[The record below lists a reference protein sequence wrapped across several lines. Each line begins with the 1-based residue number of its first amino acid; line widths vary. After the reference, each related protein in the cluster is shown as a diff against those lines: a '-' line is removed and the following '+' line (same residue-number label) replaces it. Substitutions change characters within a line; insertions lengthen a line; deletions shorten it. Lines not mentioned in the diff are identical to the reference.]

1 MTAGAEG
8 VDQAALPFGLDR
20 ARHIELRQHSPWRRR
35 GVVLVMAAFC
45 GLALANVFGQVAHV
59 DHADAAAVSLTVESP
74 ERLRGGDI
82 YTSVI
87 TVVAHQ
93 PIQDARVLLSP
104 GWFSG
109 FTLNA
114 AAPQS
119 NQESSDQSGG
129 TMDYGQLAAG
139 ATMPIWI
146 SWQVNPTTVGEKDQD
161 VQILDGS
168 RLLVSVHRSVYVFP

>member
-1 MTAGAEG
+1 MTAATEG
-8 VDQAALPFGLDR
+8 VDQAALPFGLERESHIDMQ
-20 ARHIELRQHSPWRRR
+20 RHAPWRRR
-35 GVVLVMAAFC
+35 AVVLVMAAFC
-45 GLALANVFGQVAHV
+45 VLALFNVFGQVAHV
-59 DHADAAAVSLTVESP
+59 DHADAAGAALTVESP

-82 YTSVI
+82 FTSVI
-87 TVVAHQ
+87 TLTAHQ
-93 PIQDARVLLSP
+93 PIQDARVVLTP

-119 NQESSDQSGG
+119 NQESSTQDGSIL
-129 TMDYGQLAAG
+129 DYGQLDAG

-161 VQILDGS
+161 VQIFDGPKEITA
-168 RLLVSVHRSVYVFP
+168 VHRSVYIFP